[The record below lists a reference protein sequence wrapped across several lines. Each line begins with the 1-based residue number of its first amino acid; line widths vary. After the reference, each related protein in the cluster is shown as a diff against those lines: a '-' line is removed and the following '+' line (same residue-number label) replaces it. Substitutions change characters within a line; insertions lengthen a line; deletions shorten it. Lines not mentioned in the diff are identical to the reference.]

1 MEQNKQENRKTVTVD
16 VAIKSNDYIHNRL
29 KYELRKRAGNKE
41 YEYISNSNNIC
52 VQIYIY
58 IFIESQW
65 HFNWLIRSYHLNAIK
80 RNKRTQPTTDRYKK

>member
-58 IFIESQW
+58 IYRKSVAFQLADSFVSFEC
-65 HFNWLIRSYHLNAIK
+65 
-80 RNKRTQPTTDRYKK
+80 DREK